1 MFSKTLFFLL
11 IVNFVSDTYGQKDKK
26 FFRKDYTY
34 KEAFQSFYKFH
45 TIPQTWTDAKRV
57 CALEG
62 ATFWHPENDNEANA
76 LLSFWNKTKPKIE
89 WIYVGISDLLVEGA
103 FETVDGKS
111 ISEVYNN
118 WQPGQP
124 DNYGEGQDCV
134 YMYLKEG
141 PGYLDDY
148 ACDKKYS
155 FICKKT
161 LQSLEWNYQCNL
173 PNLDYSYNKDNG
185 KCYKLHTSPLSWTE
199 AYAACKLEQS
209 YLAVISNSQE
219 TDYLVKLTDSTP
231 KPRIKGEYQRGIYH
245 LGFHNRFN
253 EGWQTVK
260 GKRLNVDQEAW
271 FDNYQP
277 DGDNHGECGSMFF
290 NGRFINTAC
299 EMKAFFI
306 CEHDGA
312 NSPAAVT
319 TSLSGSEQPI
329 LQPFVGGGIE
339 K

>member
-1 MFSKTLFFLL
+1 MANQSPKCT
-11 IVNFVSDTYGQKDKK
+11 ITGSPDSRTITVKD
-26 FFRKDYTY
+26 R
-34 KEAFQSFYKFH
+34 
-45 TIPQTWTDAKRV
+45 I
-57 CALEG
+57 
-62 ATFWHPENDNEANA
+62 
-76 LLSFWNKTKPKIE
+76 
-89 WIYVGISDLLVEGA
+89 
-103 FETVDGKS
+103 
-111 ISEVYNN
+111 
-118 WQPGQP
+118 
-124 DNYGEGQDCV
+124 
-134 YMYLKEG
+134 
-141 PGYLDDY
+141 
-148 ACDKKYS
+148 
-155 FICKKT
+155 
-161 LQSLEWNYQCNL
+161 SLEWNYQCNL